1 MAFPFPVMAPI
12 SSTVLLRIPLLE
24 MFHLVRYPNWQS
36 AITGTGRDSFVPFP
50 VLGVPFP
57 VLGYAISGT
66 VIHWAPYRNW
76 TLCAWSHFRYRALPV
91 PVWSFFGS
99 RTRIGIHVRGPI
111 SGAFLILDEVRG
123 ISLSLSFRDKHAPEP
138 ENKKNERSTQYRK
151 CDFPPVLVP
160 LLEMG
165 RPFSVLV
172 NCVFGYLHRYI
183 LQQ

>member
-1 MAFPFPVMAPI
+1 MWSHFRYRALP
-12 SSTVLLRIPLLE
+12 VLLRSFIGS
-24 MFHLVRYPNWQS
+24 R
-36 AITGTGRDSFVPFP
+36 TGTGIYV
-50 VLGVPFP
+50 
-57 VLGYAISGT
+57 
-66 VIHWAPYRNW
+66 
-76 TLCAWSHFRYRALPV
+76 WSHLRYRALPV

-151 CDFPPVLVP
+151 CDFSPVLVP

>member
-1 MAFPFPVMAPI
+1 MYHFRYRASHFQYWSMRHFRHGHSLAP
-12 SSTVLLRIPLLE
+12 
-24 MFHLVRYPNWQS
+24 HQ
-36 AITGTGRDSFVPFP
+36 
-50 VLGVPFP
+50 
-57 VLGYAISGT
+57 
-66 VIHWAPYRNW
+66 NW
-76 TLCAWSHFRYRALPV
+76 TLCVWSHFRYRALPVLVRSFIGSRTGTGIYVWSHLRYRALPV

-151 CDFPPVLVP
+151 CDFSPVLVP